1 MKGALVLSM
10 LLKAAGA
17 ILEIGGQV
25 IITRLGGVELF
36 GEYSFNV
43 ALSDIICWLFF
54 SGIVKVNAFYV
65 ANGYD
70 LRSWRRKYIL
80 AFALPVVVILSAGFG
95 LLYSAVAAVAV
106 FASLGYVLQLDLSS
120 IALGCRKY
128 RVSLIGEYLV
138 SRIVIVVGAV
148 AFAAAGLLTPF
159 SVTLLYGLGYVG
171 SIAFF
176 LAARGGVVQ
185 GDRKLDG
192 SQTAALPRQMLTFQM
207 TDVANGLINQAPT
220 IIQYLFAGAFQAG
233 VLSVVLVTRKVISFV
248 AGPTAKVY
256 LPEFAR
262 LYGEGDYP
270 GLRRVYS
277 DIVVLQLCF
286 VLPIC
291 LVMVGASSEILSIYN
306 PVLAEYG
313 SYMQF
318 ASLIFFVM
326 VLFGPQGNFLSMTGK
341 AHVEAW
347 TKWASLVAM
356 AATMALTFG
365 DPLFVMYG
373 IAAQV
378 LVDALGKL
386 CFVVKALGGSP
397 IAPRSAIKLAIPFAC
412 LLSGLAFSGLS
423 GAPRLAAAC
432 GLACLLFGV
441 LAIGFYGK
449 QIKEKLMGR
458 RRA

>member
-1 MKGALVLSM
+1 MSM

-17 ILEIGGQV
+17 VLEIGGQV
-25 IITRLGGVELF
+25 VITRLGGVELF

-43 ALSDIICWLFF
+43 ALSDIVCWLFF

-80 AFALPVVVILSAGFG
+80 AFVLPVVVILTAGFG
-95 LLYSAVAAVAV
+95 LFYSAVAAVAV
-106 FASLGYVLQLDLSS
+106 FASLGYVLQLNFSS
-120 IALGCRKY
+120 IALGCKKY
-128 RVSLIGEYLV
+128 RVSLIGEYII
-138 SRIVIVVGAV
+138 SRIVIVLGAL
-148 AFAAAGLLTPF
+148 AFAATGCLNPF

-176 LAARGGVVQ
+176 LLARGGVLQ
-185 GDRKLDG
+185 GSKKLDE
-192 SQTAALPRQMLTFQM
+192 SQAAALPRQMATFQM

-262 LYGEGDYP
+262 LYGERDYP

-291 LVMVGASSEILSIYN
+291 LVMIGASSEILSIYN
-306 PVLAEYG
+306 PALAEYG
-313 SYMQF
+313 AYMQF
-318 ASLIFFVM
+318 ASAIFFVM
-326 VLFGPQGNFLSMTGK
+326 VLFGPQGNFLSMSGQ

-347 TKWASLVAM
+347 TKWVSLAVM
-356 AATMALTFG
+356 VITMAVTFG

-378 LVDALGKL
+378 LVDSLGKL
-386 CFVVKALGGSP
+386 SFVVRALGGFP
-397 IAPRSAIKLAIPFAC
+397 IDARSALKLAAPFAC
-412 LLSGLAFSGLS
+412 FLAVLGFSGLS
-423 GAPRLAAAC
+423 GISRLAAAC
-432 GLACLLFGV
+432 LLAVVLFAV
-441 LAIGFYGK
+441 LTLVFYGP
-449 QIKEKLMGR
+449 QIKRKLMGGKG
-458 RRA
+458 AK